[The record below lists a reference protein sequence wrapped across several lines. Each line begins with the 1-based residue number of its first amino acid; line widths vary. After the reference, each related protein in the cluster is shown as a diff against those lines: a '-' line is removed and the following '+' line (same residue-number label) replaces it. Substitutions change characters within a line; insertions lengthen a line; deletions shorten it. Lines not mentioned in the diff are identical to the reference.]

1 MMDVS
6 KLTQIQL
13 EERWKWLLDDTDF
26 TEVDV
31 EYEVN
36 SEIEINYIVDRKE

>member
-1 MMDVS
+1 MDVS
-6 KLTQIQL
+6 KLTQKQL

-31 EYEVN
+31 EYEIGDKID
-36 SEIEINYIVDRKE
+36 IEVVVEK

>member
-1 MMDVS
+1 MDIS
-6 KLTQIQL
+6 KLTQAQL

-31 EYEVN
+31 KYEVS
-36 SEIEINYIVDRKE
+36 SEIEINYVVDRKE